1 MQSRIAAAAAAFVIL
16 SLSAFALPLS
26 GPGFRADD
34 GDLFSAE
41 DNPAKMANPD
51 NAFRFGFAYT
61 PAPDSTS
68 ASYDLAAAIPF
79 LGYARMSDAA
89 GAKSYDLG
97 TGLSFDKG
105 RAFSLGYDY
114 AFGALSGS
122 NIGLLL
128 RPASFASIGL
138 TASYAEGREAIYGLG
153 LGFRPLAFMGGSGSA
168 LTLTADANY
177 SPAGSF
183 SMESLGLRLALP
195 GLASLRGWYAFE
207 GWNAAALA
215 LGGTPAD
222 AAAGASIGLELR
234 LALGSSDFSA
244 RGGDLASD
252 SGAYRF
258 AESLSLDLSSLEG
271 RAMDLPSAG
280 EKILL
285 FDGFDSISALP
296 ESEAGLSLARD
307 ALRKISFPELMARLE
322 RARKDKTV
330 RAIAFENLPP
340 LPGLPYYEELKAELA
355 SIRAAGKKVYFY
367 ADSYGREFAYLSA
380 AADRMALNPLGSLEL
395 SGYSFRR
402 LYLKP
407 LFDSIG
413 VSFVNLAP
421 WDTKSAY
428 NSYSQERMPQGER
441 EMMAR
446 FYGRLQEELTA
457 NLEAG
462 RASSLKRPAAE
473 TIAEGPFLTA
483 ADALAAGLVDKVS
496 YRDEFED
503 ALAGDFPKA
512 KLVSSLGAAGDE
524 SWGTDAFARRVAVV
538 WLSGDIGTGRGLAG
552 RDIGSLAAD
561 EIRRLRTD
569 GSIAAIVLRVDSP
582 GGAAFTSDLIARE
595 VRLAVSA
602 GKPVVV
608 SMGSYA
614 ASGGYYI
621 SAPASRIFAEPTT
634 VTGSIGVTGLLPNLS
649 GTLEKLGLHY
659 DGFDLS
665 PGASLADPL
674 KPADA
679 DEAKRLNASIISV
692 YDRFIDVVAEGRKMD
707 REKVKAI
714 GEGRVWTG
722 REALAN
728 GLVDELGGLAEAKAY
743 AAKKV
748 GGRVVFED
756 CLPGDAAS
764 FLDGLLPFGASSSAI
779 SKALAPIENRLDKVL
794 ALGQG
799 PLYYLDTEELGL

>member
-1 MQSRIAAAAAAFVIL
+1 MVAAIAASVLL
-16 SLSAFALPLS
+16 SFSAFALPLS

-34 GDLFSAE
+34 GDLFGAE
-41 DNPAKMANPD
+41 DNPAKMANPGKV
-51 NAFRFGFAYT
+51 FRFGFAYT

-89 GAKSYDLG
+89 GVRTYDLG
-97 TGLSFDKG
+97 TGLSFDRG

-114 AFGALSGS
+114 AFGALGRS

-168 LTLTADANY
+168 LTLTADASY
-177 SPAGSF
+177 SSAGSF

-207 GWNAAALA
+207 GWNASALA
-215 LGGTPAD
+215 SGAGGTTAS
-222 AAAGASIGLELR
+222 AAGASIGLELS
-234 LALGSSDFSA
+234 LALGASDFSA
-244 RGGDLASD
+244 RGTGIASD

-258 AESLSLDLSSLEG
+258 AESLSLDLSSPEG
-271 RAMDLPSAG
+271 KALDIPSPG
-280 EKILL
+280 EKI
-285 FDGFDSISALP
+285 FVIDGLDSISALP

-307 ALRKISFPELMARLE
+307 ALREISFPELMARLE

-340 LPGLPYYEELKAELA
+340 LPGLPYYEELRAELA
-355 SIRAAGKKVYFY
+355 SIRSEGKKVYFY
-367 ADSYGREFAYLSA
+367 ADSYGREFAYLAA

-441 EMMAR
+441 DMMAR
-446 FYGRLQEELTA
+446 FYGRLQDELTA
-457 NLEAG
+457 NLDAG

-483 ADALAAGLVDKVS
+483 ADALAAGLVDKVA

-503 ALAGDFPKA
+503 SLAGDFPKA
-512 KLVSSLGAAGDE
+512 KLVSSLGAAGEE
-524 SWGTDAFARRVAVV
+524 SWGADAFARRVAVV
-538 WLSGDIGTGRGLAG
+538 WLSGDIGMGRGLAG
-552 RDIGSLAAD
+552 RDIGTLAAD
-561 EIRRLRTD
+561 EIARLRKD

-595 VRLAVSA
+595 VRLAVAA

-674 KPADA
+674 KPADSG
-679 DEAKRLNASIISV
+679 EAKRLNASIISV

-764 FLDGLLPFGASSSAI
+764 FLDGFLPFGASSSAI